1 MRGWSRSHWNY
12 LTFDAGESSSPVLM
26 FLSIRTTAFSL
37 TNIFFSKKNYLLPMR
52 ASRTC
57 KEISRVF
64 CKKCQNNYYI
74 FYWIREKEFLSSRQK
89 RPASSLRRKKN
100 SPCLLDGYESCWSL
114 FRPSDLQYT
123 VWHNIFFILPR
134 KFRHKWIILLFW
146 SQTFT
151 FFWNKL

>member
-37 TNIFFSKKNYLLPMR
+37 TNIFFPKKIISYQCVLHEHVKKYREYFAKNVKKIIIYSIELGKKN
-52 ASRTC
+52 S
-57 KEISRVF
+57 
-64 CKKCQNNYYI
+64 
-74 FYWIREKEFLSSRQK
+74 FLRDK
-89 RPASSLRRKKN
+89 NVPHLAFIGKKN